1 MIMRKIIFKDHL
13 MPIAA
18 LFFMLALAMATGCS
32 SVSVNSDQSSQL
44 VTAQA
49 PISSGYLLST
59 QPKMQAMA
67 HWDLLADKVAK
78 NCGASLDHFYPSE
91 NVRVYVTPL
100 GATPFAKVY
109 REALLTRLVDYGVP
123 IAFEPEGAAILE
135 VSLELV
141 THRRVLDK
149 TRSGS
154 RRAIDPGFRQRKN
167 SAGLYESV
175 PVVAEESGYFDAPT
189 PDSEIQI
196 NSALVHKGAYLY
208 RDSSIFYVNGP
219 DSAHYRLQAPDG
231 AVELKRYS
239 LVN

>member
-1 MIMRKIIFKDHL
+1 MRKIIKDHI
-13 MPIAA
+13 MRITA
-18 LFFMLALAMATGCS
+18 LLALLAMALVTGCS
-32 SVSVNSDQSSQL
+32 AVSVNSDQSSQL

-49 PISSGYLLST
+49 PISSGYLIST

-67 HWDLLADKVAK
+67 HWDHLADKVAK
-78 NCGASLDHFYPSE
+78 NCGTALDHFFPQDD
-91 NVRVYVTPL
+91 VRVYVAPMGT
-100 GATPFAKVY
+100 TPFAKVY

-135 VSLELV
+135 VNLELV

-149 TRSGS
+149 TYKGS
-154 RRAIDPGFRQRKN
+154 RRALDPGFRQRRN
-167 SAGLYESV
+167 DGGLYEPV

-189 PDSEIQI
+189 PDSEVQI
-196 NSALVHKGAYLY
+196 NSALVHQGGYLF

-219 DSAHYRLQAPDG
+219 DWTHYRLQSPQNT
-231 AVELKRYS
+231 VELKRYS

>member
-1 MIMRKIIFKDHL
+1 MRKTNFKDHL
-13 MPIAA
+13 MRFIAL
-18 LFFMLALAMATGCS
+18 LFLLILALAAGCS
-32 SVSVNSDQSSQL
+32 SISVNSGQSSLL

-59 QPKMQAMA
+59 QHKMQAMA

-78 NCGASLDHFYPSE
+78 NCGASLDHFYPNE
-91 NVRVYVTPL
+91 DLRVYVAPL

-123 IAFEPEGAAILE
+123 IALEPEGAAILE
-135 VSLELV
+135 VGLELV

-149 TRSGS
+149 TRGGS
-154 RRAIDPGFRQRKN
+154 RRVLDPGFRQRKN
-167 SAGLYESV
+167 SAGLYEEV

-208 RDSSIFYVNGP
+208 RDSSIFYVNKA
-219 DSAHYRLQAPDG
+219 DSAHYRLQPPDG

>member
-1 MIMRKIIFKDHL
+1 MTKIFIKDHY

-18 LFFMLALAMATGCS
+18 VLALLTLAFVTGCS
-32 SVSVNSDQSSQL
+32 SVSVNSDQSKQL
-44 VTAQA
+44 VTSQA
-49 PISSGYLLST
+49 PISSGYLVST

-78 NCGASLDHFYPSE
+78 NCDTSLDHFFPQE
-91 NVRVYVTPL
+91 DVRVYVAPL
-100 GATPFAKVY
+100 GTTPFAKVY

-123 IAFEPEGAAILE
+123 IAFEPQGAAILE
-135 VSLELV
+135 VNLELV

-149 TRSGS
+149 NSKGS
-154 RRAIDPGFRQRKN
+154 RRALDPGFKQRKN
-167 SAGLYESV
+167 SAGLYEPV

-189 PDSEIQI
+189 PNSEIQI
-196 NSALVHKGAYLY
+196 NSALVHQGAYLY
-208 RDSSIFYVNGP
+208 RDSSIFYVDGA
-219 DSAHYRLQAPDG
+219 DWTHYRLQSPDG

>member
-1 MIMRKIIFKDHL
+1 MRKTIFKDHL
-13 MPIAA
+13 MHFTA
-18 LFFMLALAMATGCS
+18 LSFLLVLALATGCS

-49 PISSGYLLST
+49 PISSGYLIST

-78 NCGASLDHFYPSE
+78 NCGASLDHFYP
-91 NVRVYVTPL
+91 NQDVRVYVAPL

-123 IAFEPEGAAILE
+123 IAFEPEGAAVLE
-135 VSLELV
+135 VGLELV

-149 TRSGS
+149 TSSGS
-154 RRAIDPGFRQRKN
+154 RRALDPGFRQRKN
-167 SAGLYESV
+167 SAGLYEPV

-196 NSALVHKGAYLY
+196 NSALVHQGAYLY
-208 RDSSIFYVNGP
+208 RDSSIFYVNGA
-219 DSAHYRLQAPDG
+219 DSAHYRLQPPDG
-231 AVELKRYS
+231 TVELKRYS